1 MLLLVGASSG
11 CSSIAFYGQAVSG
24 QMALL
29 MNRRDVAEVIA
40 DEAVEPGVRAKLRY
54 VERVLEYAEDAGLPV
69 GGSYRSYVDTGRP
82 YVVWNVYAAPEF
94 SLTPHTFCY
103 LVVGCLAYQGF
114 FDESG
119 AARLADSLTA
129 RGFDTHVGGVAAY
142 STLGW
147 FDDPVLST
155 FVGRSDSRLA
165 ALLFHELAHKVVFVK
180 GDTAFNEG
188 FATAVEMILLQQW
201 LEAQGEGDAYAEY
214 EASAARRDAFIELV
228 LGERDKLAAL
238 YASGTARQD
247 MRKEKTALIEALR
260 ERYRALAAE
269 WPIDPYRGWIEAPIN
284 NAKLA
289 NVATYHEH
297 VPAFR
302 AMHLEAG
309 TLAAFFAR
317 VEALAELSYSE
328 RTARLEALVAGPGR
342 VTAVQSALRDD

>member
-1 MLLLVGASSG
+1 
-11 CSSIAFYGQAVSG
+11 
-24 QMALL
+24 
-29 MNRRDVAEVIA
+29 MNLRHDVLAI
-40 DEAVEPGVRAKLRY
+40 DNNRFGF
-54 VERVLEYAEDAGLPV
+54 
-69 GGSYRSYVDTGRP
+69 GGSQCDMQNRSVFGHVDP
-82 YVVWNVYAAPEF
+82 
-94 SLTPHTFCY
+94 
-103 LVVGCLAYQGF
+103 LAREHV
-114 FDESG
+114 FD
-119 AARLADSLTA
+119 
-129 RGFDTHVGGVAAY
+129 
-142 STLGW
+142 
-147 FDDPVLST
+147 
-155 FVGRSDSRLA
+155 FVS
-165 ALLFHELAHKVVFVK
+165 
-180 GDTAFNEG
+180 
-188 FATAVEMILLQQW
+188 
-201 LEAQGEGDAYAEY
+201 EAN
-214 EASAARRDAFIELV
+214 V